1 MYFFIG
7 IKGTGMASLAS
18 ILHDMGYEVAGSDI
32 ERHFFTEEQLVKRN
46 IPIYP
51 FSVDNIKDGMTVII
65 GNAFSNEF
73 EEVKAAL
80 DNPNVTCYRYHVF
93 LGMLMKE
100 YHSICV
106 AGSHGKTTT
115 TTMMSK
121 MFDNVMPTAYL
132 IGDGTGHVTKDSHY
146 FVLEACE
153 YRRHFLAYHPDY
165 ALITNVEIDH
175 VDYFKDEQDYA
186 SAYEEFAKQVK
197 KHIVVFG
204 DDPRARKLDL
214 PSNVIWYGIEDGND
228 VQAINIVET
237 SVDMSFDVMVRGSF
251 FGHFHLPMV
260 GRHLLWNALGVIT
273 VGMLENVD
281 PKVIEEGLC
290 RFTGAKRRFVI
301 EEYKGDIYIDD
312 YAHHPTE
319 ISVTLDS
326 VKMRYPDRKVVA
338 LFKPH
343 RASRVRYFA
352 QEFADALS
360 KADVVGVCDFTSID
374 DFDDGTDIT
383 IHYLTDRID
392 GCYVFHETDEE
403 AQLLASM
410 SPCVYVFMSSK
421 DIYPFKEKVKRYQKS

>member
-7 IKGTGMASLAS
+7 IKGTGMASLAT
-18 ILHDMGYEVAGSDI
+18 ILYDMGYEVSGSDI

-51 FSVDNIKDGMTVII
+51 FSASNIKDGMTVII
-65 GNAFSNEF
+65 GNAFSDDF
-73 EEVKAAL
+73 EEAKAAL
-80 DNPNVTCYRYHVF
+80 ENPTVTCYRYHVF
-93 LGMLMKE
+93 LGEFIKN

-115 TTMMSK
+115 TTMMSQ
-121 MFDNVMPTAYL
+121 MLDSVYPTGYV
-132 IGDGTGHVTKDSHY
+132 IGDGTGHVTKESRY

-175 VDYFKDEQDYA
+175 VDYFKDEEDYGR
-186 SAYEEFAKQVK
+186 AYEEFARQVK
-197 KHIVVFG
+197 KQVVVFG
-204 DDPRARKLDL
+204 DDPRARKLSFPDT
-214 PSNVIWYGIEDGND
+214 VIWYGVEDGND

-237 SVDMSFDVMVRGSF
+237 STDMSFDVMVRGSF
-251 FGHFHLPMV
+251 FGHFELPLV

-273 VGMLENVD
+273 VGMLEGMD
-281 PKVIEEGLC
+281 PKQIEAGLC

-319 ISVTLDS
+319 VSVTLDS
-326 VKMRYPDRKVVA
+326 VRMRYPNRKIVA

-343 RASRVRYFA
+343 RASRVRYFV

-374 DFDDGTDIT
+374 DFDDGTDIKIT
-383 IHYLTDRID
+383 YLTDRIKD
-392 GCYVFHETDEE
+392 CYVFHETDEE
-403 AQLLASM
+403 AKLLASM

-421 DIYPFKEKVKRYQKS
+421 DIYPFKEKVKRYQNS

>member
-18 ILHDMGYEVAGSDI
+18 ILFDMGYEVAGSDI

-46 IPIYP
+46 IAISP
-51 FSVDNIKDGMTVII
+51 FSASNIKDGMTVII
-65 GNAFSNEF
+65 GNAFSDEH

-80 DNPNVTCYRYHVF
+80 ANPNVTCYRYHVF
-93 LGMLMKE
+93 LGMLMKD
-100 YHSICV
+100 YHSIGV

-115 TTMMSK
+115 TTMLSQMLDYVK
-121 MFDNVMPTAYL
+121 PTAYL

-165 ALITNVEIDH
+165 AIITNVEIDH
-175 VDYFKDEQDYA
+175 VDYFKDEEDYGR
-186 SAYEEFAKQVK
+186 AYEDFAKQVSK
-197 KHIVVFG
+197 RVIVFG
-204 DDPRARKLDL
+204 DDPRARKLSL
-214 PSNVIWYGIEDGND
+214 PDNVIWYGVNEEND
-228 VQAINIVET
+228 VQAVNIVET
-237 SVDMSFDVMVRGSF
+237 SCDMSFDVLVHGEL

-273 VGMLENVD
+273 LGMLEGID
-281 PKVIEEGLC
+281 CEMIEAGLC
-290 RFTGAKRRFVI
+290 RFTGAKRRFVV

-326 VKMRYPDRKVVA
+326 VRMRYPNRKIVA

-343 RASRVRYFA
+343 RASRVRYFVD
-352 QEFADALS
+352 EFAKALS

-374 DFDDGTDIT
+374 DFDDGTDIKIT
-383 IHYLTDRID
+383 YLTDRIE
-392 GCYVFHETDEE
+392 GCYVFTETDEE
-403 AQLLASM
+403 AKLLASM

-421 DIYPFKEKVKRYQKS
+421 DIYPFKEKVKRYQNS